1 MKDRVK
7 VGTKVSINTIIANI
21 ILGLVKVIA
30 GIIASS
36 NAMIADGVHSFS
48 DVITTFGVIVGLKL
62 SNKPDDKCHPY
73 GHEKIESIS
82 ALFLAMILFAVAIG
96 IGFGGIVSIINGDV
110 KKPGVL
116 AILAA
121 IISIIVKEW
130 MYFYTIKYAKKLNS
144 SSLRADAWHHRSDSL
159 SSLGALVGIITARMG
174 FPIFDS
180 AVAVI
185 ISIII
190 MKVAYDV
197 IQESIGQL
205 IDSSA
210 KEENVREF
218 YSRLK
223 GIDGIRRIDSLKT
236 RQHANKIYVDVEVS
250 VDSILTVEEGHH
262 IAVLIHNSIE
272 ENPLVKHCMVHI
284 NPFNK

>member
-21 ILGLVKVIA
+21 ILGLIKVIA

-48 DVITTFGVIVGLKL
+48 DVITTFGVIIGLKL

-159 SSLGALVGIITARMG
+159 SSLGALVGIIAARMG

-185 ISIII
+185 ISTII

>member
-82 ALFLAMILFAVAIG
+82 ALFLAMILFGVAIG

-159 SSLGALVGIITARMG
+159 SSLGALVGIIAARMG

>member
-48 DVITTFGVIVGLKL
+48 DVITTFGVIIGLKL

-284 NPFNK
+284 NPFSK